1 MNGWFDKNPAH
12 RTDSEAE
19 NQHVCSSVIRK
30 MQGKVNLA
38 CALKNFIRTPG
49 FDFPAVKIVY
59 EVQLHT
65 RHFGNSFLILQKK
78 RNLVLTTPKI
88 RKKRCISNI
97 TKTQEMQDFVGNCP

>member
-19 NQHVCSSVIRK
+19 IQDVCSSVIRK

-38 CALKNFIRTPG
+38 CALKNFICTPG

-78 RNLVLTTPKI
+78 RNLVLTTQKL
-88 RKKRCISNI
+88 RKKRCICLIAVNTILQVFFS
-97 TKTQEMQDFVGNCP
+97 DHL

>member
-1 MNGWFDKNPAH
+1 MVGLTKTLHIGPTAR
-12 RTDSEAE
+12 RTINTSA
-19 NQHVCSSVIRK
+19 SSVIRK
-30 MQGKVNLA
+30 MRGKVNLA

>member
-1 MNGWFDKNPAH
+1 
-12 RTDSEAE
+12 
-19 NQHVCSSVIRK
+19 

-38 CALKNFIRTPG
+38 CALKNFICTPG

-88 RKKRCISNI
+88 RKKRLISP
-97 TKTQEMQDFVGNCP
+97 V